1 MTKGTWKKGVEPTYV
16 CINDLLVPGLDTLP
30 LSYRGLVGAETSKL
44 QQVFVTT
51 VLYIVRSRISICAR
65 ENNGT

>member
-30 LSYRGLVGAETSKL
+30 LSYRRLVGAETGKL
-44 QQVFVTT
+44 QQVFVTN